1 MNGASPAA
9 ASPSIGAPSIG
20 APVRVELN
28 GRQVEIRSAPAT
40 RLSDCLRDEL
50 GLTGTKVGCHA
61 GDCGACTVLLDGEQ
75 VCACLVPVGRCDGRA
90 VTTIEA
96 VAAAPPG
103 TPAEAL
109 RRAFIE
115 HGAAQCGICTPGMLM
130 AATALLTR
138 VGSPTRAEVETA
150 IGGVLCRCT
159 GYQKIIDAVLAAG
172 VPAANAEAAVPA
184 AGAAVGARMV
194 RADDTT

>member
-61 GDCGACTVLLDGEQ
+61 GDCGACTVLL
-75 VCACLVPVGRCDGRA
+75 LSL
-90 VTTIEA
+90 IH
-96 VAAAPPG
+96 
-103 TPAEAL
+103 
-109 RRAFIE
+109 I
-115 HGAAQCGICTPGMLM
+115 
-130 AATALLTR
+130 
-138 VGSPTRAEVETA
+138 
-150 IGGVLCRCT
+150 
-159 GYQKIIDAVLAAG
+159 
-172 VPAANAEAAVPA
+172 
-184 AGAAVGARMV
+184 
-194 RADDTT
+194 